1 MASDTTPSSAG
12 RADTDIDLVNMAF
25 WARPPAERLADFARL
40 RALGK
45 PVHFAE
51 QRVPFVRSGKGF
63 YALVRHADVVAA
75 SRNAK
80 VFSSEPAATS
90 PEPPPWIAALFG
102 TPMVNMDD
110 PRHARLRRI
119 VFRAFTPKM
128 LAKIEN
134 DVRVTAARIVDDVL
148 AEGPR
153 DFVEQVA
160 ARLPI
165 NVICAMMGIP
175 ERARPYVLSR
185 IDAMTEYSGVRG
197 SLLHPRTLWLLG
209 GNLKAIVDL
218 HRLVARLG
226 RHRRENPADDLVS
239 ALVNAEAGSGGDN
252 EQDGERLS
260 LRELGSF
267 FDLLLVAGNE
277 TTRNALS
284 HGLKLFTDNPDQR
297 ELLLA
302 DYDARIG
309 GTIEEIIRYTSPI
322 IQFRRTLTEDH
333 ELGGHRFRA
342 GDKVV
347 LFYFAANHDP
357 EVFPDPEV
365 FDITRSPN
373 PHVGFGGP
381 GPHLCLGANLA
392 RMELKIMFRELFT
405 RLPGL
410 RATGEPE
417 YLLSSFDN
425 GITRLPF
432 TFDAA

>member
-1 MASDTTPSSAG
+1 MTEERAAVTAAG
-12 RADTDIDLVNMAF
+12 VADFDLVGMAF
-25 WARPPAERLADFARL
+25 WDRPPQERLADFARL
-40 RALGK
+40 RELGR
-45 PVHFAE
+45 PVYFAE
-51 QRVPFVRSGKGF
+51 PRVPFVRSGKGF
-63 YALVRHADVVAA
+63 HALVRHADVVEA

-90 PEPPPWIAALFG
+90 PEPPSWLSALFG

-110 PRHARLRRI
+110 PAHARLRRI

-128 LAKIEN
+128 LARIEE
-134 DVRVTAARIVDDVL
+134 DVRATAARIVDDVL
-148 AEGPR
+148 AVGPR

-197 SLLHPRTLWLLG
+197 SLASPRTLRLLY
-209 GNLKAIVDL
+209 GNLRAIVDL

-226 RHRRENPADDLVS
+226 RARRANPAGDLVS
-239 ALVNAEAGSGGDN
+239 ALVNAN
-252 EQDGERLS
+252 PDGERLS
-260 LRELGSF
+260 VRELGSF

-277 TTRNALS
+277 TTRNALA
-284 HGLKLFTDNPDQR
+284 HGLKLLTDHPAQR
-297 ELLLA
+297 ELLIGDELA
-302 DYDARIG
+302 GYDERIG
-309 GTIEEIIRYTSPI
+309 GAIEEIVRYTSPI
-322 IQFRRTLTEDH
+322 IQFRRTLTQDH
-333 ELGGHRFRA
+333 ELGGHPFQA

-347 LFYFAANHDP
+347 LFYPAANRDP
-357 EVFPDPEV
+357 DVFADPDA

-392 RMELKIMFRELFT
+392 RMELKIMFRELYG

-410 RATGEPE
+410 RADGEPE
-417 YLLSSFDN
+417 YLRSSFDN

-432 TFDAA
+432 TFAR

>member
-1 MASDTTPSSAG
+1 MTLATG
-12 RADTDIDLVNMAF
+12 IDLVDIAF
-25 WARPPAERLADFARL
+25 WDRPPGERLADFARL
-40 RALGK
+40 RERGA
-45 PVHFAE
+45 PVFFAE
-51 QRVPFVRSGKGF
+51 PRVPLVRSGKGF
-63 YALVRHADVVAA
+63 YALVRHADVVEA

-90 PEPPPWIAALFG
+90 PEPPPWLAKVFG

-110 PRHARLRRI
+110 PAHARLRRI

-128 LAKIEN
+128 LARIE
-134 DVRVTAARIVDDVL
+134 DDIRATAARIVDDVIKD
-148 AEGPR
+148 GPG

-165 NVICAMMGIP
+165 HVICSMMGIP
-175 ERARPYVLSR
+175 EEKRPYVLSR

-197 SLLHPRTLWLLG
+197 SLASPRTMRLLA

-226 RHRRENPADDLVS
+226 EARRQNPTDDLVS
-239 ALVNAEAGSGGDN
+239 ALVNAN
-252 EQDGERLS
+252 PDGERLS
-260 LRELGSF
+260 VKELGSF

-277 TTRNALS
+277 TTRNALA
-284 HGLKLFTDNPDQR
+284 HGLKLFTDHPDQR
-297 ELLLA
+297 DLLLA
-302 DYDARIG
+302 EYDERIS
-309 GTIEEIIRYTSPI
+309 TAAEELVRYVSPI
-322 IQFRRTLTEDH
+322 IQFRRTLTTDY
-333 ELGGHRFRA
+333 ELNGHALRA

-347 LFYFAANHDP
+347 LFYLAANRDP
-357 EVFPDPEV
+357 EVFTDPDA

-392 RMELKIMFRELFT
+392 RMELRIMLRELFD

-410 RATGEPE
+410 RASGEPE

-425 GITRLPF
+425 GITRLPY
-432 TFDAA
+432 TWG

>member
-1 MASDTTPSSAG
+1 
-12 RADTDIDLVNMAF
+12 MAF
-25 WARPPAERLADFARL
+25 WDRPPEERLADFARL
-40 RALGK
+40 RELGR
-45 PVHFAE
+45 PVYFAE
-51 QRVPFVRSGKGF
+51 PRVPLVRAGKGF
-63 YALVRHADVVAA
+63 HALVRHADVVAA

-90 PEPPPWIAALFG
+90 PEPPPWLAKILG

-119 VFRAFTPKM
+119 VSRAFSPKM
-128 LAKIEN
+128 LAKIEA
-134 DVRVTAARIVDDVL
+134 DIEETAARIVDDVV
-148 AEGPR
+148 AAGPD

-165 NVICAMMGIP
+165 TVICSMMGVP

-197 SLLHPRTLWLLG
+197 SLASPRTLRLLY
-209 GNLKAIVDL
+209 GNLRAIADL

-226 RHRRENPADDLVS
+226 RARRENPANDLVS
-239 ALVNAEAGSGGDN
+239 ALVNAN
-252 EQDGERLS
+252 PDGERLS
-260 LRELGSF
+260 VKELGSF

-284 HGLKLFTDNPDQR
+284 HGLRLLTDHPEQR

-309 GTIEEIIRYTSPI
+309 GAIEEIIRFASPI
-322 IQFRRTLTEDH
+322 IQFRRTLKEDH
-333 ELGGHRFRA
+333 ELGGHPFQA

-347 LFYFAANHDP
+347 LYYLAANRDP
-357 EVFPDPEV
+357 EVFADPDR

-392 RMELKIMFRELFT
+392 RMELKIMFRELYG

-410 RATGEPE
+410 RASGAPE

-432 TFDAA
+432 TYAK

>member
-1 MASDTTPSSAG
+1 MTLAA
-12 RADTDIDLVNMAF
+12 DIDLVDIGF
-25 WARPPAERLADFARL
+25 WDRPPGERLADFARL
-40 RALGK
+40 RERGA
-45 PVHFAE
+45 PVYFPE
-51 QRVPFVRSGKGF
+51 PRVPFVRSGKGF

-90 PEPPPWIAALFG
+90 PEPPPWLSKVFG

-110 PRHARLRRI
+110 PAHARLRRI

-128 LAKIEN
+128 LARIE
-134 DVRVTAARIVDDVL
+134 DDIRATAARIVDDVL
-148 AEGPR
+148 AEGAGAG
-153 DFVEQVA
+153 DFVGRVA

-165 NVICAMMGIP
+165 DVICSMMGIP
-175 ERARPYVLSR
+175 EETRPYVLSR

-197 SLLHPRTLWLLG
+197 SLASPRTMRLLA

-226 RHRRENPADDLVS
+226 EARREDPADDLVS
-239 ALVNAEAGSGGDN
+239 ALVNAN
-252 EQDGERLS
+252 PDGERLS
-260 LRELGSF
+260 VKELGSF

-277 TTRNALS
+277 TTRNALA
-284 HGLKLFTDNPDQR
+284 HGLKLFTDHPDQR
-297 ELLLA
+297 DLLFSEY
-302 DYDARIG
+302 YDERIG
-309 GTIEEIIRYTSPI
+309 TAIEELVRYVSPI
-322 IQFRRTLTEDH
+322 IQFRRTVTTDH
-333 ELGGHRFRA
+333 ELNGHPLKA

-347 LFYFAANHDP
+347 LFYLAANRDP
-357 EVFPDPEV
+357 EVFTDPDA

-392 RMELKIMFRELFT
+392 RMELRIMFRELFD

-410 RATGEPE
+410 RACGEPE

-432 TFDAA
+432 TWGSGSGTG

>member
-1 MASDTTPSSAG
+1 MALGSAPPAG
-12 RADTDIDLVNMAF
+12 IDVVDIAF
-25 WARPPAERLADFARL
+25 WDRPPEQRFADFARL
-40 RALGK
+40 REHGA
-45 PVHFAE
+45 PVYFAE
-51 QRVPFVRSGKGF
+51 PRVPFVRSGKGF
-63 YALVRHADVVAA
+63 HALVRHADVVEA

-90 PEPPPWIAALFG
+90 PEPPPWLAKVFG

-110 PRHARLRRI
+110 PEHARLRRI

-128 LAKIEN
+128 LATIE
-134 DVRVTAARIVDDVL
+134 DEVRAIAARIVDDV
-148 AEGPR
+148 EKQGPR
-153 DFVEQVA
+153 DFVSQVA
-160 ARLPI
+160 APFQLA
-165 NVICAMMGIP
+165 VICAMMGIP
-175 ERARPYVLSR
+175 ERVRPYVLSR
-185 IDAMTEYSGVRG
+185 VDAMTEYSGVRG
-197 SLLHPRTLWLLG
+197 SLASPRTLRLLY

-226 RHRRENPADDLVS
+226 RARRAEPRDDLVS
-239 ALVNAEAGSGGDN
+239 ALVNAN
-252 EQDGERLS
+252 PDGERLS
-260 LRELGSF
+260 IPELGSF

-277 TTRNALS
+277 TTRNTLS
-284 HGLKLFTDNPDQR
+284 HGLRLFTDHPEQR
-297 ELLLA
+297 DLLMD

-309 GTIEEIIRYTSPI
+309 PAIEELVRYVSPI
-322 IQFRRTLTEDH
+322 IQFRRTLKQDY
-333 ELGGHRFRA
+333 ELNGHPFRA

-347 LFYFAANHDP
+347 LFYLAANRDP
-357 EVFPDPEV
+357 EVFEDPDSL
-365 FDITRSPN
+365 DISRTPN

-432 TFDAA
+432 TYDR

>member
-1 MASDTTPSSAG
+1 MG
-12 RADTDIDLVNMAF
+12 ADPAPAARPGAHGIDLVDMAF
-25 WARPPAERLADFARL
+25 WARLPSERLADFARL
-40 RALGK
+40 RELGP
-45 PVHFAE
+45 PVWFPE
-51 QRVPFVRSGKGF
+51 PRVPFVRSGKGF
-63 YALVRHADVVAA
+63 YALVRHADVVEA
-75 SRNAK
+75 SRNAA

-90 PEPPPWIAALFG
+90 PEPPPWLAKVFG

-119 VFRAFTPKM
+119 VFRAFTPRM
-128 LAKIEN
+128 LAGIEAEI
-134 DVRVTAARIVDDVL
+134 RATAARIVDEVIAD
-148 AEGPR
+148 EPH

-185 IDAMTEYSGVRG
+185 IDAMTAYSGVRG
-197 SLLHPRTLWLLG
+197 SLASPRALRLLY
-209 GNLKAIVDL
+209 GNLRAIVDL

-226 RHRRENPADDLVS
+226 RARREAPTGDLVS
-239 ALVNAEAGSGGDN
+239 ALVNAGESGEA
-252 EQDGERLS
+252 LS
-260 LRELGSF
+260 VRELGSF

-277 TTRNALS
+277 TTRNALA
-284 HGLKLFTDNPDQR
+284 HGLHLFTEHPDQR
-297 ELLLA
+297 DLLLA

-309 GTIEEIIRYTSPI
+309 GAIEEIVRYVSPI
-322 IQFRRTLTEDH
+322 VQFRRTLTRDH
-333 ELGGHRFRA
+333 ELGGRRLRA

-347 LFYFAANHDP
+347 LFYPAANRDP
-357 EVFPDPEV
+357 EAFADPDA
-365 FDITRSPN
+365 FDITRKPN

-392 RMELKIMFRELFT
+392 RMELRIMFRELFD

-432 TFDAA
+432 TYTGRGGSRP

>member
-1 MASDTTPSSAG
+1 MTLAAG
-12 RADTDIDLVNMAF
+12 IDLVDIRF
-25 WARPPAERLADFARL
+25 WDRPPEERLADFARL
-40 RALGK
+40 RERGA
-45 PVHFAE
+45 PVYFAE
-51 QRVPFVRSGKGF
+51 PRVPFVRSGKGF

-90 PEPPPWIAALFG
+90 PEPPPWLSKVFG

-110 PRHARLRRI
+110 PAHARLRRI

-128 LAKIEN
+128 LAKIED
-134 DVRVTAARIVDDVL
+134 DVRATAARIVDDVRRD
-148 AEGPR
+148 GPG
-153 DFVEQVA
+153 DFVGQVA

-165 NVICAMMGIP
+165 TVICSMMGIP
-175 ERARPYVLSR
+175 EETRPYVLSR
-185 IDAMTEYSGVRG
+185 IDAMTAYSGVRG
-197 SLLHPRTLWLLG
+197 SLASPRAMRLLA

-226 RHRRENPADDLVS
+226 EARREHPSDDLVS
-239 ALVNAEAGSGGDN
+239 ALVNAN
-252 EQDGERLS
+252 PDGERLS
-260 LRELGSF
+260 VKELGSF

-277 TTRNALS
+277 TTRNALA
-284 HGLKLFTDNPDQR
+284 HGLRLFTDHPDQR
-297 ELLLA
+297 ELLLSR
-302 DYDARIG
+302 YDERIG
-309 GTIEEIIRYTSPI
+309 AAIEEVVRHASPI
-322 IQFRRTLTEDH
+322 IQFRRTVTTDH
-333 ELGGHRFRA
+333 ELDGHPLRA

-347 LFYFAANHDP
+347 LFYPAANRDP
-357 EVFPDPEV
+357 EAFADPDA

-392 RMELKIMFRELFT
+392 RMELRIMFQELFG

-410 RATGEPE
+410 RACAEPE

-432 TFDAA
+432 TWDRP

>member
-1 MASDTTPSSAG
+1 MD
-12 RADTDIDLVNMAF
+12 F
-25 WARPPAERLADFARL
+25 WNRPPQARLADFALL
-40 RALGK
+40 REVGR
-45 PVHFAE
+45 PVFFAE
-51 QRVPFVRSGKGF
+51 PRVPLIRAGRGF
-63 YALVRHADVVAA
+63 HALVRHADVVEA
-75 SRNAK
+75 SRNAA

-90 PEPPPWIAALFG
+90 PEPPPWLAKVFG

-128 LAKIEN
+128 LARIED
-134 DVRVTAARIVDDVL
+134 DVRATATRIVDDVL
-148 AEGPR
+148 ASGAQ
-153 DFVEQVA
+153 DFVAQVA

-165 NVICAMMGIP
+165 QVICAMMGIP
-175 ERARPYVLSR
+175 EKARPYVLSR

-197 SLLHPRTLWLLG
+197 SLASPRTMRLLY
-209 GNLKAIVDL
+209 GNLRAIVDL

-226 RHRRENPADDLVS
+226 RHRREHPAGDLVS
-239 ALVNAEAGSGGDN
+239 ALVNAN
-252 EQDGERLS
+252 PDGERLS
-260 LRELGSF
+260 VAELGSF

-284 HGLKLFTDNPDQR
+284 HGLALFTEHPEQR
-297 ELLLA
+297 ELLLD
-302 DYDARIG
+302 DYDARVG
-309 GTIEEIIRYTSPI
+309 PAIEEIVRHASPI
-322 IQFRRTLTEDH
+322 IQFRRTLKTAY
-333 ELGGHRFRA
+333 ELGGHAFA
-342 GDKVV
+342 PGDKVV
-347 LFYFAANHDP
+347 LFYPAANRDP
-357 EVFPDPEV
+357 EVFTDPDA
-365 FDITRSPN
+365 FDIARSPN

-410 RATGEPE
+410 RASGAPE

-432 TFDAA
+432 AYGPSGR

>member
-1 MASDTTPSSAG
+1 MD
-12 RADTDIDLVNMAF
+12 F
-25 WARPPAERLADFARL
+25 WDRPPERRLADFARL
-40 RALGK
+40 RELGR
-45 PVHFAE
+45 PVYFPE
-51 QRVPFVRSGKGF
+51 PRVPFVRSGKGF
-63 YALVRHADVVAA
+63 HALVRHADVVEA

-90 PEPPPWIAALFG
+90 PEPPPWLPALFG

-110 PRHARLRRI
+110 PAHARLRRI

-128 LAKIEN
+128 LARIEE
-134 DVRVTAARIVDDVL
+134 DVRATAARIVDDVL

-175 ERARPYVLSR
+175 ERARPYVLAR

-197 SLLHPRTLWLLG
+197 SLASPRTLRLLY
-209 GNLKAIVDL
+209 GNVRAIVDL

-226 RHRRENPADDLVS
+226 RARRENPAGDLVS
-239 ALVNAEAGSGGDN
+239 ALVNAN
-252 EQDGERLS
+252 PDGERLS
-260 LRELGSF
+260 VRELGSF

-284 HGLKLFTDNPDQR
+284 HGLRLFTEHPGQR
-297 ELLLA
+297 ELLTAGDLSG
-302 DYDARIG
+302 YDERIG
-309 GTIEEIIRYTSPI
+309 GAIEEIVRYASPI

-333 ELGGHRFRA
+333 ELGGHPFRA

-347 LFYFAANHDP
+347 LFYPAANRDP
-357 EVFPDPEV
+357 EVFADPDT

-392 RMELKIMFRELFT
+392 RMELKIMFRELYG

-410 RATGEPE
+410 RADGEPE
-417 YLLSSFDN
+417 YLRSSFDN

-432 TFDAA
+432 TFAR

>member
-1 MASDTTPSSAG
+1 MNLAG
-12 RADTDIDLVNMAF
+12 MDF
-25 WARPPAERLADFARL
+25 WDRPPAERLADFARL
-40 RALGK
+40 RGHGV
-45 PVHFAE
+45 PVHFPE
-51 QRVPFVRSGKGF
+51 PRVPLVRSGKGF

-75 SRNAK
+75 SRDAK

-90 PEPPPWIAALFG
+90 PEPPPWLAAVFG

-128 LAKIEN
+128 LARIED
-134 DVRVTAARIVDDVL
+134 DVRATAARIVDEVL

-153 DFVEQVA
+153 DFVAQVA

-175 ERARPYVLSR
+175 ERTRPYVLSR

-197 SLLHPRTLWLLG
+197 SLASPRTMRLLY
-209 GNLKAIVDL
+209 GNLRAIVDL

-226 RHRRENPADDLVS
+226 EARRANPADDLVS
-239 ALVNAEAGSGGDN
+239 ALVNAN
-252 EQDGERLS
+252 PDGERLS
-260 LRELGSF
+260 VRELGSF

-277 TTRNALS
+277 TTRNALA
-284 HGLKLFTDNPDQR
+284 HGLKLLTDHPEQR
-297 ELLLA
+297 EELLA

-309 GTIEEIIRYTSPI
+309 LAIEEIVRYVSPI
-322 IQFRRTLTEDH
+322 IQFRRTVTADVEI
-333 ELGGHRFRA
+333 GGRTLVA

-347 LFYFAANHDP
+347 LFYPAANRDP
-357 EVFPDPEV
+357 EVFADPDA
-365 FDITRSPN
+365 FDIARSPN

-392 RMELKIMFRELFT
+392 RMELKIMFRELFD

-410 RATGEPE
+410 RAEGEPE

-425 GITRLPF
+425 GITGLGFSYRR
-432 TFDAA
+432 

>member
-1 MASDTTPSSAG
+1 VGELVA
-12 RADTDIDLVNMAF
+12 DLVGMEF
-25 WARPPAERLADFARL
+25 WARPPAERHAEFARL
-40 RALGK
+40 RERSE
-45 PVHFAE
+45 PVYFAE
-51 QRVPFVRSGKGF
+51 PRVPLVRSGKGF
-63 YALVRHADVVAA
+63 YALVRHADIVEA

-90 PEPPPWIAALFG
+90 PEPPPWVAALFG

-119 VFRAFTPKM
+119 VSRAFSPKM
-128 LAKIEN
+128 LTKIEA
-134 DVRVTAARIVDDVL
+134 DIQQTATKIANEL
-148 AEGPR
+148 EPG

-165 NVICAMMGIP
+165 NAICSMMGIP
-175 ERARPYVLSR
+175 ERTRPYVLQR

-197 SLLHPRTLWLLG
+197 SLASPRTLRLLA

-226 RHRRENPADDLVS
+226 EARLEDPRDDLVS
-239 ALVNAEAGSGGDN
+239 ALVNAN
-252 EQDGERLS
+252 VDGEKLS
-260 LRELGSF
+260 VKELGSF

-277 TTRNALS
+277 TTRNALA
-284 HGLKLFTDNPDQR
+284 HGIKLLTDHPDQR
-297 ELLLA
+297 EYLLA
-302 DYDARIG
+302 DYEKRIG
-309 GTIEEIIRYTSPI
+309 PAIEEIVRYVSPI
-322 IQFRRTLTEDH
+322 IQFRRTLTQDY
-333 ELGGHRFRA
+333 ELGGHHFTQ

-347 LFYFAANHDP
+347 LFYPAANRDP
-357 EVFPDPEV
+357 EVFEDPDR

-405 RLPGL
+405 RYPGI

-417 YLLSSFDN
+417 LLLSNFDN
-425 GITRLPF
+425 GVVRQPF
-432 TFDAA
+432 TF